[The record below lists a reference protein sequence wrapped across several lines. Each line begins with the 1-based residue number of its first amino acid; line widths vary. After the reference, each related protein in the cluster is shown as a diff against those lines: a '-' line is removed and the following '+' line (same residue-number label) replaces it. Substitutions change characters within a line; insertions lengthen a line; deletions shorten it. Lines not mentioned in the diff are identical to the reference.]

1 MIILGVLIF
10 LVIFLVVLL
19 GRDDST
25 KRMDLNEMLSILY
38 LLIPLCLMIF
48 CFITAATPTKYKESY
63 LEATYE
69 LSSFKAGSFDDVYV
83 MLNGD
88 EYFCY
93 HDGENGTNYPRS
105 YPTSEVKSVVY
116 IGEQEKPRI
125 CKYVQERKWTWY
137 APPKGKDI
145 VSYVLYVPEDGIY
158 YGAIVPDKTTKT

>member
-10 LVIFLVVLL
+10 LVIFLVVLF
-19 GRDDST
+19 GRDVIAR
-25 KRMDLNEMLSILY
+25 KMDFSEVLLILY
-38 LLIPLCLMIF
+38 LLIMLYLLI
-48 CFITAATPTKYKESY
+48 ITRVTPAQYKESY

-88 EYFCY
+88 EYLCY
-93 HDGENGTNYPRS
+93 HEGENGTNYPRS

-125 CKYVQERKWTWY
+125 CKYVQECKWTWY
-137 APPKGKDI
+137 APPNGNDI
-145 VSYVLYVPEDGIY
+145 VSYVLYVPEDGIF

>member
-10 LVIFLVVLL
+10 LVIFLVVLF
-19 GRDDST
+19 GRDVIVR
-25 KRMDLNEMLSILY
+25 RMDFSEMLLILY
-38 LLIPLCLMIF
+38 LLIMLYLLING
-48 CFITAATPTKYKESY
+48 FITRVTPAQYKESY

-69 LSSFKAGSFDDVYV
+69 LSPFKAGSFDDVYV

-93 HDGENGTNYPRS
+93 HEEENGTNYPRS

-125 CKYVQERKWTWY
+125 CKYVQECKWTWY

>member
-1 MIILGVLIF
+1 MVILGVLIF
-10 LVIFLVVLL
+10 LVIFSVFVLVRNYWFKIGEALEIAAYLSLIWLFVLL
-19 GRDDST
+19 
-25 KRMDLNEMLSILY
+25 I
-38 LLIPLCLMIF
+38 IC
-48 CFITAATPTKYKESY
+48 AVTPAQYKESY

-93 HDGENGTNYPRS
+93 HEGENGTNYPS
-105 YPTSEVKSVVY
+105 AYPTSEVKSVVY

-125 CKYVQERKWTWY
+125 CKYVQECKWTWY

-145 VSYVLYVPEDGIY
+145 VSYVLYVPGDDIF